1 MRGIVPLCTFDK
13 SYFTKCQAYF
23 RKNEYIKLNKIY
35 LAFHDDFWHFSPT
48 LLTCT
53 LTALEQKTLGQ

>member
-1 MRGIVPLCTFDK
+1 MRGIVLLCTFDK

-35 LAFHDDFWHFSPT
+35 LAFHDDFWHFVFKHFYT
-48 LLTCT
+48 Y
-53 LTALEQKTLGQ
+53 ALEQKTLGQ